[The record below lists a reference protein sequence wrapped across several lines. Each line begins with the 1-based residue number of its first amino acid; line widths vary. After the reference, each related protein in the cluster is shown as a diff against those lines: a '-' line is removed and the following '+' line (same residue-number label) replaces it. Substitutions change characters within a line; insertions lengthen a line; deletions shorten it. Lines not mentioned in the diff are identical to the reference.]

1 MRKKIRKEKVK
12 KRTNNKE
19 KRSIKGFLQRINL
32 SVRLF
37 FLFVSL
43 LVLSVV
49 TVGTISYIEA
59 KNMTIDTIE
68 NRLER
73 EAELMG
79 YIAESLKFVYVSED
93 DYFMQQ
99 IDGNVRMQQ
108 KKLEEDGIQAEFFY
122 IQQSEAIPFK
132 VSKDALPAI
141 SEKTI
146 EKLVEQKNG
155 VIHEKMSG
163 EQYTISFHEIKEIGG
178 IYGILI
184 PVKSYTGPI
193 DQMAYFTLLV
203 MAISIIVM
211 TVVIILLVRTIVKPL
226 NALRNTMKEV
236 RDGNLQHSVEIRT
249 TIPEITSL
257 HKSYRAMID
266 QMRNMIDEL
275 RTSTRELE
283 TTGDELKY
291 SSKDALESSHQLISA
306 IDTVRQGAE
315 HTASSSEE
323 SALGFRTMSNQIV
336 DIMSNMDTVI
346 ESSKNMNLSAGRGE
360 KNIGQ
365 MISTIQSFES
375 DFNRLTKTIHE
386 VKDYSI
392 EITSLVELVTEIAKQ
407 TKLLALNATIEAARA
422 GEAGKGF
429 AVVAQEVQKL
439 AEQSTKATEEITNAI
454 DRMESITL
462 IASREFDQMLRS
474 INSNL
479 HLANESK
486 ISINE
491 LMQGIYEVSGN
502 IEVMQ
507 KELTGLEGIVPD
519 LQQSVTQVSSVSQE
533 TLASA
538 EEMLAFSENQIKLME
553 NTNGVGMR
561 LHNLS
566 KSLSEITQR
575 FHVK

>member
-1 MRKKIRKEKVK
+1 MLDKEKNG
-12 KRTNNKE
+12 RE
-19 KRSIKGFLQRINL
+19 RFLHRFLQRVNL
-32 SVRLF
+32 SARLF
-37 FLFVSL
+37 ILFVSL
-43 LVLSVV
+43 LVISVV
-49 TVGTISYIEA
+49 TVGTVSYIQA
-59 KNMTIDTIE
+59 KNMTIETIE
-68 NRLER
+68 HRLVR

-79 YIAESLKFVYVSED
+79 YIAESLKFVYVGQD

-108 KKLEEDGIQAEFFY
+108 EKLKGDGIQAEFFY
-122 IQQSEAIPFK
+122 IRKSEVVPFK
-132 VSKDALPAI
+132 VSKDAIPGI

-146 EKLVEQKNG
+146 TELVDRKKG
-155 VIHEKMSG
+155 VIHERING
-163 EQYTISFHEIKEIGG
+163 DDYTISFQWNKAIDG

-184 PVKSYTGPI
+184 PTKSYTGPI

-203 MAISIIVM
+203 IAVSIIVM

-226 NALRNTMKEV
+226 SALRNTMKEV
-236 RDGNLQHSVEIRT
+236 REGNLKHSVDIRT

-257 HKSYRAMID
+257 HKSYNAMID
-266 QMRNMIDEL
+266 QMRSMLNEL
-275 RTSTRELE
+275 KTSTKELE
-283 TTGDELKY
+283 TTGNELNV
-291 SSKDALESSHQLISA
+291 SSSDALESSHQLISA

-323 SALGFRTMSNQIV
+323 SVLGFKTMSNRIV
-336 DIMSNMDTVI
+336 DIMANMETVI
-346 ESSKNMNLSAGRGE
+346 KSSKNMNLSAGSGE

-365 MISTIQSFES
+365 LISTIQSFES
-375 DFNRLTKTIHE
+375 DFNRLTKTIRE
-386 VKDYSI
+386 VKDYSL

-439 AEQSTKATEEITNAI
+439 AEQSTKATDEITDAI
-454 DRMESITL
+454 TKMESITL
-462 IASREFDQMLRS
+462 LASKEFDQMLIQIS
-474 INSNL
+474 SNL
-479 HLANESK
+479 QLANESK

-491 LMQGIYEVSGN
+491 LMRGIYEVSGN

-507 KELTGLEGIVPD
+507 DELTGLESIVPE
-519 LQQSVTQVSSVSQE
+519 LQQSVTQFSSVSQE

-538 EEMLAFSENQIKLME
+538 EEMLAFSESQIEQME
-553 NTNGVGMR
+553 NTNGVGKR

-575 FHVK
+575 FNVK

>member
-193 DQMAYFTLLV
+193 DQMAYITLLV